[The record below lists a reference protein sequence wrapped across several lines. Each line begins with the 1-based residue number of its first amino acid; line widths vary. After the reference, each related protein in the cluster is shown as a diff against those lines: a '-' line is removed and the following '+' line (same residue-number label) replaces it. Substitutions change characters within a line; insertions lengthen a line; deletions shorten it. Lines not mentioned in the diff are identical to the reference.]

1 MNKVDFSRYNHV
13 LFVGYILK
21 LKYALWLLVSNIFFL
36 TNIPYPNELKV
47 FILKIFGAN
56 VGNVTIIKPWVKI
69 KFPWNLTIGDH
80 VWLGESCWIDNISTV
95 HIGSHVCI
103 SQGAMLITGNHDY
116 TKVDFSLISKEIV
129 VEDGVWIGAKAVV
142 TGGVHIKTHAV
153 LSALSLTSKN
163 LDSYAIYQGNPALK
177 VKSRTIID
185 THI

>member
-1 MNKVDFSRYNHV
+1 
-13 LFVGYILK
+13 
-21 LKYALWLLVSNIFFL
+21 
-36 TNIPYPNELKV
+36 
-47 FILKIFGAN
+47 
-56 VGNVTIIKPWVKI
+56 
-69 KFPWNLTIGDH
+69 
-80 VWLGESCWIDNISTV
+80 
-95 HIGSHVCI
+95 
-103 SQGAMLITGNHDY
+103 MLITGNHDY

-129 VEDGVWIGAKAVV
+129 VDDGVWIGAKAVV